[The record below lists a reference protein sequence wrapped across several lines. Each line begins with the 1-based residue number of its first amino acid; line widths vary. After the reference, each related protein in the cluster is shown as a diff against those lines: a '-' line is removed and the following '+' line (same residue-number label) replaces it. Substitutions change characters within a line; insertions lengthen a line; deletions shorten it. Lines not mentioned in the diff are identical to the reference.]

1 MTNGT
6 ASHVTFSL
14 KPLSREGVE
23 AALRKAERYR
33 LLNEPSE
40 AESICLDVLEADPGN
55 QEAVIMALLAS
66 TDQFGTG
73 TSDVTRARSLL
84 ARLNGEYE
92 RAYYAGII
100 CERRGHADL
109 RREAFGAGAMAH
121 RWLREAMDWYERA
134 EGLRAAGDDA
144 SILRWNACART
155 IMNNHHVRPVEHDGI
170 PEMLE

>member
-6 ASHVTFSL
+6 ANQVTYRL
-14 KPLSREGVE
+14 KPLSREGVD

-66 TDQFGTG
+66 TDQFATG
-73 TSDVTRARSLL
+73 SSDVTRARALL
-84 ARLNGEYE
+84 SRLDGEYE
-92 RAYYAGII
+92 KAYYAGII

-109 RREAFGAGAMAH
+109 RRDAFGAGAVAY
-121 RWLREAMDWYERA
+121 RWLREAMEWYERA
-134 EGLRAAGDDA
+134 EGLRPAGDDA
-144 SILRWNACART
+144 AILRWNACART
-155 IMNNHHVRPVEHDGI
+155 IMGREHVRPTEDDGV